1 MIAKRA
7 CGVHNKDRTA
17 KFCPNGGIILKQLL
31 QIAAFFLIAALLLLL
46 PVCGVDASVVTL
58 VGDAVR
64 VELLSDTVIRVEAK
78 DASGFEDRAT
88 LIAAG
93 RGDFPGVAAAT
104 RTEGGNLIAETD
116 RYIVTLAKGKALTAD
131 AVTVADKNGNILW
144 RYSFSVDKAGL
155 TPPAAS
161 SANLVYYNYPGGNS
175 LSDGSTPAT
184 AKQGWG
190 ATAKVLGA
198 KGGTIVFS
206 GRGYMGGSYTFPK
219 QSSPLYITAVA
230 PDGTDYRCTDAAA
243 ALDDRTGTLSIRE
256 GLTLTLQSDTTFDK
270 VILLSSGAKPATI
283 RATGGA
289 VVAFGEGVERFAA

>member
-1 MIAKRA
+1 MIAKLDFQA
-7 CGVHNKDRTA
+7 HNIGRTP
-17 KFCPNGGIILKQLL
+17 KFCPNGGIALKQSL
-31 QIAAFFLIAALLLLL
+31 QITALGLIAALLFLL
-46 PVCGVDASVVTL
+46 PVCGAETSVVTL

-93 RGDFPGVAAAT
+93 RADFSGVAAAT
-104 RTEGGNLIAETD
+104 RTEGDNLIAETD
-116 RYIVTLAKGKALTAD
+116 RYVVTLAKGKALTAD

-144 RYSFSVDKAGL
+144 RYSYSVDKAGL
-155 TPPAAS
+155 TPPAAT
-161 SANLVYYNYPGGNS
+161 SANLVYYNYPDGNS
-175 LSDGSTPAT
+175 ASDGATAAT

-190 ATAKVLGA
+190 ATAKALGA

-230 PDGTDYRCTDAAA
+230 PDGTDYRYTDAAA

-256 GLTLTLQSDTTFDK
+256 GLTDRKS
-270 VILLSSGAKPATI
+270 
-283 RATGGA
+283 
-289 VVAFGEGVERFAA
+289 VV